1 MTRHYSSDCFAAS
14 SSTQTDDFGRQAKPD
29 SVNLDAF
36 VSDIYLPHVKLRTG
50 NGCRETERRVP

>member
-1 MTRHYSSDCFAAS
+1 MARHHPSASAAHQPS
-14 SSTQTDDFGRQAKPD
+14 AQAGRHDVP
-29 SVNLDAF
+29 VIFDAF